1 MKHLRFFI
9 VKNYFFL
16 LFLVLQVAAITMLAS
31 SSNYHKKT
39 LFNSSNAVIG
49 YILEKKS
56 QVSQFLNLRQT
67 NNQLLEENARLRTL
81 IKSSH
86 YRVQNGVIQLG
97 DSLYKKQF
105 DFLPAHV
112 ISGTVNKRNNYFTID
127 RGTLNGVEVGMGVIS
142 NGCMVGFVKDASEH
156 YATVL
161 TVLHDKF
168 IQSVRMPR
176 NNEHGSVFWDGRD
189 PNLLD
194 LKGIPLDA
202 NVRGGDSV
210 LTRGTSGRFPNDI
223 FVGTVYSVAVKQGS
237 GHHYIK
243 LKLGIDLNAVYTV
256 MLVRNKF
263 ADEIKKLEDAVEY
276 GKHSRK

>member
-1 MKHLRFFI
+1 MKNLRLFI
-9 VKNYFFL
+9 IKNYFFL
-16 LFLVLQVAAITMLAS
+16 LFLVLQVVAIAMLSS
-31 SSNYHKKT
+31 SSNYHKKSI
-39 LFNSSNAVIG
+39 FNSSNAVIG
-49 YILEKKS
+49 YVLEKKS
-56 QVSQFLNLRQT
+56 QVSQFLSLRQV
-67 NNQLLEENARLRTL
+67 NNQLMDENARLRSL

-86 YRVQNGVIQLG
+86 YRVQNGVIKLG
-97 DSLYKKQF
+97 DSLYQKQF

-142 NGCMVGFVKDASEH
+142 NGCMVGFVNQASEH

-161 TVLHDKF
+161 TLLHEKF
-168 IQSVRMPR
+168 MQSVRMPR

-189 PNLLD
+189 PNIVE

-202 NVRGGDSV
+202 SVRGGDSV

-223 FVGTVYSVAVKQGS
+223 FVGTVYSFTLKQGS

-243 LKLGIDLNAVYTV
+243 VKLGIDLNAVYTV
-256 MLVRNKF
+256 MLVKNKF
-263 ADEIKKLEDAVEY
+263 RNEIIKMEAGIED
-276 GKHSRK
+276 GKHPGK